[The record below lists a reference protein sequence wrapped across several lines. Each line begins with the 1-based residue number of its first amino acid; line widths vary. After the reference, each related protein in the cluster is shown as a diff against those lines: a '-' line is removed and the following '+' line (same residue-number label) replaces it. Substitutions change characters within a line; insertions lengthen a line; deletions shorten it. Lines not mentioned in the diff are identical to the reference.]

1 MIRVVPVDQRKG
13 KERMFQILQCLNI
26 NKIHKPVMHVQ
37 NVCCPHFPRL
47 CFFETEACFNYRR
60 PRTRIEIVK
69 SQIIIDDKGRVL
81 KTKVPQL
88 VSSLHKRML
97 ILLPQSLKVYFLF
110 TNRMEKVLMNPGI
123 LILLFLLC

>member
-1 MIRVVPVDQRKG
+1 MDQRKG

-88 VSSLHKRML
+88 VSSLHKRNVD
-97 ILLPQSLKVYFLF
+97 PSPSVV
-110 TNRMEKVLMNPGI
+110 EG
-123 LILLFLLC
+123 LLFIYKSDGKSTYEPWNTHSFVSPVLNAN